1 MHELSLA
8 RTLVEL
14 VADHAAREG
23 AQRVRQV
30 GVRLGELSAFRR
42 ALCFC
47 FDAVVRGTVCEG
59 AELVIDEVPLR
70 LHCRHCGATGRPRAR
85 YHFRCFA
92 CGMPASEVVSG
103 REMQIT
109 TVELEFAEAPPPRGR
124 RPAGAAVP
132 GRALRSGAAT
142 SSPLPGCPRTP

>member
-1 MHELSLA
+1 MHELSVA

-23 AQRVRQV
+23 AERVRRV
-30 GVRLGELSAFRR
+30 RVRLGELSGFRR

-47 FDAVVRGTVCEG
+47 FDAVARGSACEG
-59 AELVIDEVPLR
+59 AELIIDDVPLR

-85 YHFRCFA
+85 YVFRCST

-109 TVELEFAEAPPPRGR
+109 AIELEFAEAAPPRRGGR
-124 RPAGAAVP
+124 PGREAAGAAV
-132 GRALRSGAAT
+132 AAGA
-142 SSPLPGCPRTP
+142 